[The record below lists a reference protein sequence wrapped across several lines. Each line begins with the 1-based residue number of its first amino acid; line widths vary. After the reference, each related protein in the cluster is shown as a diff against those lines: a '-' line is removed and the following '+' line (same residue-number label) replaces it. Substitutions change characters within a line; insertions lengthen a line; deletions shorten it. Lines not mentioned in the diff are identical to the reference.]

1 MVVGEVRTEVDVAV
15 IGGGPGGYAAAI
27 RLGQLGKSVVLIE
40 KENVGGVCLNKGCIP
55 SKALIHTASKFEEL
69 SRVEDMGIQL
79 QEKATM
85 DLGKWQERKKRII
98 SQLTSGIQHLCNKNG
113 VTIVEGK
120 AYFLSDDR
128 IGVETSGD
136 FEVYQFEN
144 AIIATGSEPAP
155 VPFATIDHEYILNS
169 TSALELTEVP
179 DSLLIVGG
187 GYIGMELGMAL
198 AKLGSD
204 VTVVEVAE
212 RILPATS
219 KHLTKEVVKKAKRLG
234 MTIQTSTYVDSMEV
248 ENEQVVVT
256 LREGDTTKKQT
267 FAKAIVTIG
276 RTPRTKELG
285 LEQIGVTMDERGL
298 IPIDETCRTNIP
310 HLFAIGDI
318 TAGPALA
325 HKATKQGI
333 VAAEVIGGLPSAVD
347 SPFIP
352 YAIFTDPEIAG
363 VGMTVEEA
371 KEEGYEVKT
380 AHFPFQANG
389 MALAT
394 DAQDGFVEVI
404 VDKETHLLLGCHI
417 VGKNASQL
425 IGEGVLGLELGVRA
439 EDIALTVH
447 PHPTLTEGWTEVTQ
461 AVLGKAIHI
470 LN

>member
-40 KENVGGVCLNKGCIP
+40 KENLGGVCLHKGCIP
-55 SKALIHTASKFEEL
+55 SKTLIHSASKFEEISQFEEL
-69 SRVEDMGIQL
+69 GIQL
-79 QEKATM
+79 EGKATFH
-85 DLGKWQERKKRII
+85 LSQWQKRKEKII
-98 SQLTSGIQHLCNKNG
+98 SQLTRGIQHLCEKNG
-113 VTIVEGK
+113 VTIVRGK

-128 IGVETSGD
+128 VGVETSGD
-136 FEVYQFEN
+136 FEVYQFES

-155 VPFATIDHEYILNS
+155 VPFATVDHKYILDS
-169 TSALELTEVP
+169 TSALALTEVP
-179 DSLLIVGG
+179 ESLLVVGG

-212 RILPATS
+212 YILPATS
-219 KHLTKEVVKKAKRLG
+219 PQLTKEVVKKAKCLG
-234 MTIQTSTYVDSMEV
+234 MTIKTSTQIETMEV
-248 ENEQVVVT
+248 ENGKVT
-256 LREGDTTKKQT
+256 ATFKEGENISNNT
-267 FAKAIVTIG
+267 FQQAIVTIG
-276 RTPRTKELG
+276 RVPRTKELG
-285 LEQIGVTMDERGL
+285 LEQIGVEMDEKGL
-298 IPIDETCRTNIP
+298 IPVDETCRTNIP

-318 TAGPALA
+318 TPGPALA

-352 YAIFTDPEIAG
+352 YVIFTDPEIAG
-363 VGMTVEEA
+363 VGMTKEEA
-371 KEEGYEVKT
+371 LEKGYEVKT
-380 AHFPFQANG
+380 AQFPFQANG

-394 DAQDGFVEVI
+394 DAKDGFVEVI

-425 IGEGVLGLELGVRA
+425 IGEGVLGIELGARV

-447 PHPTLTEGWTEVTQ
+447 PHPTLTEGWVEVAQ

-470 LN
+470 VN